1 MKTYF
6 LTIIVSIFLSNNS
19 FAQSEKDTKD
29 FIVEN
34 INSNPPKAN
43 YENFAFFRDNI
54 LEEHVKEF
62 TQNTLFNTELDNLF
76 IFAQDCH
83 TGSDTSGNVWL
94 SIAES
99 IDIRGITKI
108 STTRKTGKD
117 NYYSINVYLS
127 GNYFSKK
134 YKYLM
139 NKAEYDSLLKM
150 EILISDNSEIAKKLK
165 KAIIHLGKLKGVTIA
180 DGDLF

>member
-1 MKTYF
+1 MRNF
-6 LTIIVSIFLSNNS
+6 ILLILTFTLSSNLS
-19 FAQSEKDTKD
+19 FAQTEQDTKD

-34 INSNPPKAN
+34 INGNPPKAN
-43 YENFAFFRDNI
+43 YENFGFFKDNI
-54 LEEHVKEF
+54 LEQHVKVF
-62 TQNTLFNTELDNLF
+62 TERALSYDELNNVF

-94 SIAES
+94 SVAET
-99 IDIRGITKI
+99 IDIRDISKI

-127 GNYFSKK
+127 GKYFSKK
-134 YKYLM
+134 YEYLM
-139 NKAEYDSLLKM
+139 KKSTYGSLLKM
-150 EILISDNSEIAKKLK
+150 EILISDNSDVANKLK
-165 KAIIHLGKLKGVTIA
+165 KAFIHLGKLKGIKIV